1 MAGADLLA
9 IHAETEMQFAEQPGD
24 GASAHSN
31 VQAQQLRR
39 DLGSRPMGPSQ
50 TADGVARR
58 IGLQQPLDRG
68 DHFGRFFSTGLRP
81 PPTFRTR
88 STATS

>member
-1 MAGADLLA
+1 MTGTDLLA
-9 IHAETEMQFAEQPGD
+9 VHAETETQFAEQAGD
-24 GASAHSN
+24 GAGAHSN

-39 DLGSRPMGPSQ
+39 DLGGRPMGPSQ

-58 IGLQQPLDRG
+58 IGLQQSLDG
-68 DHFGRFFSTGLRP
+68 SDYFGRFFSTGLRP
-81 PPTFRTR
+81 PPKFRTR